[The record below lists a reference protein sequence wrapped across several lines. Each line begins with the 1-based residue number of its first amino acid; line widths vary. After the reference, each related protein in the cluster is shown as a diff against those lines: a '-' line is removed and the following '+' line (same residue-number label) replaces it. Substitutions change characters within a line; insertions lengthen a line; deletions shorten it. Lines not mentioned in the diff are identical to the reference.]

1 MLAPVWGRDV
11 AGTAAAPAAVPLS
24 PALSPRSAG
33 PPAPVIQAVPS
44 AEPDTAILQPVEPNT
59 VAFRPVEADTAII
72 PAVQPTTRQPP
83 APPATPAVAS
93 PTPVAPPARG
103 WWRRNLWGLIAL
115 VPVFALAIAP
125 AAKDGWDLYNRIEAH
140 EAVPAGADGWVTYAG
155 ARIRLVELAPATGL
169 QNYREQPFTPPKGVR
184 VWRATLAFETSD
196 PQGMVSCGIELEDRA
211 GRRYSDA
218 PNELSGAADLGFSNC
233 APEDDNTPSPYQ
245 TFAYFALP
253 ESATPAAIRITRP
266 TGLPRYAHLPAP

>member
-1 MLAPVWGRDV
+1 MAAP
-11 AGTAAAPAAVPLS
+11 PAAVPLS
-24 PALSPRSAG
+24 PALPPPPAG
-33 PPAPVIQAVPS
+33 LPAPVIQPPRP
-44 AEPDTAILQPVEPNT
+44 AEPDTAVLRPVEADT
-59 VAFRPVEADTAII
+59 AALQPVEADTAII
-72 PAVQPTTRQPP
+72 PAVPPP
-83 APPATPAVAS
+83 AVPATEPATASPPPVEPPARPE
-93 PTPVAPPARG
+93 RG

-115 VPVFALAIAP
+115 VPLFALAIAP
-125 AAKDGWDLYNRIEAH
+125 AAKDGWDLYNRVEAH

-266 TGLPRYAHLPAP
+266 TGMPRYAHLPAP